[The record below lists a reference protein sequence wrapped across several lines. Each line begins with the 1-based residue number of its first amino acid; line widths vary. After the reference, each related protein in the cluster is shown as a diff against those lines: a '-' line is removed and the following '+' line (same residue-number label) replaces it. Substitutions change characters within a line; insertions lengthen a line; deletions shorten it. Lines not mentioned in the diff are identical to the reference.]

1 MTTDIRH
8 WSLALAL
15 VFAGLAL
22 PIAAQAANDTTTN
35 VDPLRFGQKVTDEAF
50 GAFQRG
56 LYKTA
61 LNLAL
66 ERAAKGDAAAQTL
79 AAEIYAR
86 GLGTAQNLP
95 EAERLYKL
103 AAEKGIPE
111 AQFQAALFLIEGK
124 TGPKNREKAKAFL
137 EKAVAANHVLAA
149 FNLAQLIL
157 SEATTDAQKK
167 PAFDLFLRA
176 AQSGLADAQY
186 AVSQF
191 LANGTGGVPF
201 DEPQARIWLEKAAR
215 QNYDTAQLDL
225 GAWLIDGIGGKKD
238 YEAGFLWTKRAAE
251 GGNIEAQRR
260 LARLYEDGIG
270 NSGDQIAAAA
280 WYVIARRAGLH
291 DKALDGLLDGMT
303 PEELKKA
310 IELANRL
317 K

>member
-1 MTTDIRH
+1 MKTDNPQSHLLAMT
-8 WSLALAL
+8 LAAALLLPVLAS
-15 VFAGLAL
+15 
-22 PIAAQAANDTTTN
+22 AASNTTTN
-35 VDPLRFGQKVTDEAF
+35 VDPSRFGQRASDEAF

-66 ERAAKGDAAAQTL
+66 ARAKDGDAAAQTL

-86 GLGTAQNLP
+86 GLGTAQDLP
-95 EAERLYKL
+95 EASRLYNL

-124 TGPKNREKAKAFL
+124 AGTKNKEKAKAYL
-137 EKAVAANHVLAA
+137 EKAVAANHTLAA

-157 SEATTDAQKK
+157 SDASTDTQKK

-176 AQSGLADAQY
+176 AQTGLPDAQY

-191 LANGTGGVPF
+191 LANGSGGAPF
-201 DEPQARIWLEKAAR
+201 DEVQARGWLEKAAR

-225 GAWLIDGIGGKKD
+225 GTWLIDGVGGKKD
-238 YEAGFLWTKRAAE
+238 YEAGFLWIKRAAE
-251 GGNIEAQRR
+251 IGNVEAQRR
-260 LARLYEDGIG
+260 LAHLYEDGIG
-270 NSGDQIAAAA
+270 NKGDQISAAA
-280 WYVIARRAGLH
+280 WYVIARRVGLH
-291 DKALDGLLDGMT
+291 DEALDDLLDGLT

-310 IELANRL
+310 IEMANRL

>member
-1 MTTDIRH
+1 MKTENPRPLLCVVL
-8 WSLALAL
+8 LACAILW
-15 VFAGLAL
+15 
-22 PIAAQAANDTTTN
+22 PTIAQTANATTTN
-35 VDPLRFGQKVTDEAF
+35 IDPQRFGQRSADEAF

-66 ERAAKGDAAAQTL
+66 DRAKQGDAAAQTL

-86 GLGTAQNLP
+86 GLGTAQNLN
-95 EAERLYKL
+95 EAARLYNL

-124 TGPKNREKAKAFL
+124 IGTKNTKKAKAYL
-137 EKAVAANHVLAA
+137 EQAVAAGHTLAA

-157 SEATTDAQKK
+157 SNASTDVQKK
-167 PAFDLFLRA
+167 QAFDLFMRA
-176 AQSGLADAQY
+176 AQSGVADAQY

-191 LANGTGGVPF
+191 LANGTGGIPF
-201 DEPQARIWLEKAAR
+201 DEPLARSWLEKAAR

-225 GAWLIDGIGGKKD
+225 GSWLIDGIGGKKD
-238 YEAGFLWTKRAAE
+238 FQAGFLWTKRAAE
-251 GGNIEAQRR
+251 IGNVEAQRR
-260 LARLYEDGIG
+260 LAHFYEDGIG
-270 NSGDQIAAAA
+270 NPGDPIAAAA
-280 WYVIARRAGLH
+280 WYVIARREGLQ
-291 DKALDGLLDGMT
+291 DKALDDFLDGLT

-310 IELANRL
+310 IEMANRL

>member
-1 MTTDIRH
+1 MKTDFRRKF
-8 WSLALAL
+8 WLMAVLAT
-15 VFAGLAL
+15 GLAMS
-22 PIAAQAANDTTTN
+22 ITANAASDTTN
-35 VDPLRFGQKVTDEAF
+35 NIDPLRFGQRAADEAF

-66 ERAAKGDAAAQTL
+66 DRASKGDAAAQTL

-86 GLGTAQNLP
+86 GLGTGQNLP
-95 EAERLYKL
+95 EAARLYNL

-124 TGPKNREKAKAFL
+124 TGPKDKQKAKAYL
-137 EKAVAANHVLAA
+137 EKAVAGNHTLAA

-157 SEATTDAQKK
+157 SDATTNEQKK

-176 AQSGLADAQY
+176 ANTGLADAQY

-201 DEPQARIWLEKAAR
+201 DEAQARIWLEKAAR

-225 GAWLIDGIGGKKD
+225 GSWLVDGIGGKKD

-251 GGNIEAQRR
+251 IGNIEAQRR
-260 LARLYEDGIG
+260 LAHLYEDGIG
-270 NSGDQIAAAA
+270 NNGDQIAAAA

-291 DKALDGLLDGMT
+291 DKALDNHLDGLT

-310 IELANRL
+310 IEMANRL